1 MAQTHGKESVHNSMR
16 VMDLFREWDEDNDGL
31 VSREE
36 FRRALPLLGLHASTA
51 QFDELFDEFDVD
63 KGGSI
68 SFRELNRLLR
78 RDVKA
83 EARTRTKTTEALVEI
98 ADVHALR
105 RTVRQSMLGF
115 SNVEVAL
122 VEDPLTGKLV
132 DRFIKL
138 KL

>member
-1 MAQTHGKESVHNSMR
+1 MGV
-16 VMDLFREWDEDNDGL
+16 
-31 VSREE
+31 
-36 FRRALPLLGLHASTA
+36 
-51 QFDELFDEFDVD
+51 DELFDEFDVD